1 MRREV
6 RGSAAAQQVQA
17 CGGPPPPAFAAACCP
32 PTNVGPHTC
41 CLTPTVPS
49 AGMSL
54 TAEQVV
60 EVLNAAKL
68 AGDGAAKVGERACAC
83 HGYARPAAPPF
94 HASA

>member
-1 MRREV
+1 
-6 RGSAAAQQVQA
+6 
-17 CGGPPPPAFAAACCP
+17 
-32 PTNVGPHTC
+32 
-41 CLTPTVPS
+41 
-49 AGMSL
+49 MSL